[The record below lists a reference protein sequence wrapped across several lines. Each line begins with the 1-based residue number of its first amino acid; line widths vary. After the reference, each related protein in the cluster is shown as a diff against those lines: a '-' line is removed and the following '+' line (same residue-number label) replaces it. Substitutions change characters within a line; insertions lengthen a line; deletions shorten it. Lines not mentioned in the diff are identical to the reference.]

1 MCMLTDEQKK
11 RRVPVM
17 PDAIFAEPK
26 LAEIYDL
33 LDNPDRPDLAPYLAI
48 ADEFSVHSVIDLGC
62 GTGTLACRFASRG
75 FEVVGIDPATASLN
89 VARRKAS
96 ADRVR
101 WITGTAAQLK
111 GLHADLITMTGNVA
125 QVFVT
130 DEEWMTMLRAC
141 HDTLRPDGRL
151 VFEVRD
157 PIREAWKGWNREQS
171 YKTIEAPGIGTV
183 ESWVELMNVQLP
195 LVSFHHTFVFRKD
208 GSVMTS
214 ESPLRFR
221 SRSEIAETLSRAGFT
236 VESVRDAPDRPGLEF
251 VFIAHQRYQQ
261 GDAEIGGK
269 SRVAAGRTAE
279 FSLYAPRC

>member
-48 ADEFSVHSVIDLGC
+48 ADEFSAHSVIDLGC

-75 FEVVGIDPATASLN
+75 FEAVGIDPATASLN

-96 ADRVR
+96 VDRVR
-101 WITGTAAQLK
+101 WIPGTATQLK

-130 DEEWMTMLRAC
+130 DEEWITTLRAC
-141 HDTLRPDGRL
+141 RNAVPPDGRL
-151 VFEVRD
+151 SFEV
-157 PIREAWKGWNREQS
+157 PHPTKEPWN
-171 YKTIEAPGIGTV
+171 
-183 ESWVELMNVQLP
+183 
-195 LVSFHHTFVFRKD
+195 
-208 GSVMTS
+208 
-214 ESPLRFR
+214 
-221 SRSEIAETLSRAGFT
+221 
-236 VESVRDAPDRPGLEF
+236 
-251 VFIAHQRYQQ
+251 
-261 GDAEIGGK
+261 
-269 SRVAAGRTAE
+269 
-279 FSLYAPRC
+279 

>member
-1 MCMLTDEQKK
+1 MLSDEQK
-11 RRVPVM
+11 RRSVTVM

-33 LDNPDRPDLAPYLAI
+33 LDSPERPDLAPYLAI
-48 ADEFSVHSVIDLGC
+48 ADEFGAHSVIDLGC

-75 FEVVGIDPATASLN
+75 FEVVGIDPAVASLS

-96 ADRVR
+96 ADQVR

-111 GLHADLITMTGNVA
+111 GLYADLITMTGNVA

-130 DEEWMTMLRAC
+130 EEEWMATLRAC
-141 HDTLRPDGRL
+141 HDALRPAGRL

-157 PIREAWKGWNREQS
+157 PTREAWKGWSREQS

-183 ESWVELMNVQLP
+183 ESWEELMNVP
-195 LVSFHHTFVFRKD
+195 LVSFRSTFVFRKD

-214 ESPLRFR
+214 ESTLRFR
-221 SRSEIAETLSRAGFT
+221 SRSEVAETLSRAGFT
-236 VESVRDAPDRPGLEF
+236 VEAVRDAPDRPGLEF
-251 VFIAHQRYQQ
+251 VFLAHQ
-261 GDAEIGGK
+261 
-269 SRVAAGRTAE
+269 
-279 FSLYAPRC
+279 